1 MDVREEVA
9 SIVLS
14 RPLNGV
20 SPTVLR
26 RLGDDAVV
34 HNEWKVLLRLKGG
47 DSLDQCV
54 RGCGGRITKTT
65 YHLDRRQVFQVWVR
79 EHGNLSSVRRRS
91 TRWSPFLT
99 FRAFIFLK
107 SIPTSRVTPSPN
119 LKFDAATYRTLSHLR
134 TTDSYWIVTHLKGVL
149 FACW

>member
-1 MDVREEVA
+1 MTQVTMNVREEVA

-47 DSLDQCV
+47 DSLDQSG
-54 RGCGGRITKTT
+54 RGCGGRIPKTT

-79 EHGNLSSVRRRS
+79 EHGNLSSVRRQPSSSWRI
-91 TRWSPFLT
+91 
-99 FRAFIFLK
+99 AHMLK
-107 SIPTSRVTPSPN
+107 AN
-119 LKFDAATYRTLSHLR
+119 KA
-134 TTDSYWIVTHLKGVL
+134 
-149 FACW
+149 